1 MNLKDKLKEAYRT
14 YTNCKKEFMQASEDE
29 KQQER
34 ELALAQ
40 FEVDEISNARLV
52 VGEDEELV
60 NKLIE
65 KAKGPKEEM
74 LDGVVEQLTVLRDK
88 YSEDSYGHEALH
100 AIIVDMNGGEKY
112 GS

>member
-1 MNLKDKLKEAYRT
+1 
-14 YTNCKKEFMQASEDE
+14 
-29 KQQER
+29 
-34 ELALAQ
+34 
-40 FEVDEISNARLV
+40 
-52 VGEDEELV
+52 
-60 NKLIE
+60 
-65 KAKGPKEEM
+65 M

>member
-1 MNLKDKLKEAYRT
+1 MIQNNKAIKE
-14 YTNCKKEFMQASEDE
+14 NEFMPRE
-29 KQQER
+29 KILLLQT
-34 ELALAQ
+34 
-40 FEVDEISNARLV
+40 ISVLKRL
-52 VGEDEELV
+52 GEDEELV
-60 NKLIE
+60 KKLIE

-74 LDGVVEQLTVLRDK
+74 LEGIIEQLTILRDK